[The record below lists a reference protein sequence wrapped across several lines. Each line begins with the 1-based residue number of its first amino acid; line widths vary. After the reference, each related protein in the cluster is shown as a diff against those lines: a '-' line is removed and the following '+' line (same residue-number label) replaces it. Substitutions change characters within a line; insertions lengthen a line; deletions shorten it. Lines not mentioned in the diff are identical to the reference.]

1 MLKQT
6 KQRISLAAISIL
18 IIITLASAGDR
29 YFNLSRQMDVFGALF
44 KSINSLYVDGVEPS
58 KLMRSCIDAML
69 KQLDPYTVFYS
80 GSQIENSRI
89 DGSEKLTGIGI
100 HYEVMDK
107 IPTITELIKDLS
119 ADKAGLKIGDKI
131 LEIDGVSTLDKSY
144 DDIGKALKGQAES
157 NISFKVQLIDGAVKQ
172 FNIKRMEFHET
183 NVPFY
188 GMLNRNIGFISLK
201 IFNPNA
207 GKDVKEAFEDLKKK
221 NPDMNGLILDLRGNP
236 GGLLTEAVNI
246 VNVFI
251 EKNKLVVT
259 TKGKVKEWNAT
270 FNTLNEAVDTKIPV
284 VVITNSKSAS
294 ASEIVS
300 GALQD
305 YDRAVIVGHKTYGKG
320 LVQITKNLSY
330 GTGLKVTT
338 AKYYIPSGRCIQA
351 INYAERNQDG
361 SVKKIPD
368 SLKHEFKT
376 AVGRKVYDGG
386 GVDPDL
392 TLSESE
398 HAAVANELLKQHLIF
413 DYATKYCSTHN
424 NIDSSNKF
432 KITDI
437 DFQDFIAFVNAKKF
451 TYKSETEKVL
461 DKIKETASEEK
472 YFEAIQSN
480 YKNAL
485 KEIETTKQSEIVTQ
499 RAEISALIE
508 SEICNRFFYTKGKI
522 EKSLQSDPW
531 VIKSI
536 EILNSSKIYND
547 FLVSKK

>member
-536 EILNSSKIYND
+536 EILNSPKLYND